1 MKACVISNAQLAR
14 PQVYKVHPL
23 ASPEAAEQ
31 DKKIHEIHD
40 RVLTQHA
47 IRHTVAVHFLVFLV
61 ASIYNRKPF
70 DCSVLN
76 TTAFRVPRNRFIT
89 KEEVFSQAKI
99 AIGGFRE
106 DYDDDKAQ
114 KWTATNGAADDEAA
128 MERPTRGRTPGQ
140 KARPTAA
147 QTRARRNQ
155 TQKRGRAEE
164 RALANMPPMRP
175 RGRPRKT
182 FGQPATTATPTVVV
196 TSGRRRRPQRD
207 APRPA
212 AATQLQPQQ
221 TVQRACVLNATH
233 DITPTHD
240 DVEDDDVIV
249 VVVASS
255 PSSQGSLPRP
265 ARLPPFHCK
274 TKVG

>member
-1 MKACVISNAQLAR
+1 MRALRMYAKMYNARLIVHLFGTEDSEDTSSRLREMIQAADATYASDSTMKACVILNAQLAR

-47 IRHTVAVHFLVFLV
+47 IRHTVAVDFLVFLV
-61 ASIYNRKPF
+61 ASIYNIKPF
-70 DCSVLN
+70 HCSVLN
-76 TTAFRVPRNRFIT
+76 TGAFRVPRNRFLT

-99 AIGGFRE
+99 AIGRFRE
-106 DYDDDKAQ
+106 NYDDDEAQ
-114 KWTATNGAADDEAA
+114 KWTTTNGAADDEAA

-155 TQKRGRAEE
+155 TQKRRRAEE
-164 RALANMPPMRP
+164 RALANMLKRP

-182 FGQPATTATPTVVV
+182 
-196 TSGRRRRPQRD
+196 S
-207 APRPA
+207 
-212 AATQLQPQQ
+212 
-221 TVQRACVLNATH
+221 
-233 DITPTHD
+233 
-240 DVEDDDVIV
+240 
-249 VVVASS
+249 
-255 PSSQGSLPRP
+255 
-265 ARLPPFHCK
+265 
-274 TKVG
+274 